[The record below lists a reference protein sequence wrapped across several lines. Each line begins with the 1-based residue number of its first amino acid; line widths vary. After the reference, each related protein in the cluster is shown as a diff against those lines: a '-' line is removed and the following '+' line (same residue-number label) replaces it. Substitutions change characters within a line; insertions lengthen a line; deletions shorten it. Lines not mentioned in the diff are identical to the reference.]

1 MYGLVLVSARFTEVV
16 IKMLGQGNEESPG
29 NGAPRNSLLGPQR
42 GIIEPLDESL
52 LVDDIMSMFYCN

>member
-16 IKMLGQGNEESPG
+16 IKMLGQGNEESP
-29 NGAPRNSLLGPQR
+29 RNSLLGPQR
-42 GIIEPLDESL
+42 GTIEPLDESL